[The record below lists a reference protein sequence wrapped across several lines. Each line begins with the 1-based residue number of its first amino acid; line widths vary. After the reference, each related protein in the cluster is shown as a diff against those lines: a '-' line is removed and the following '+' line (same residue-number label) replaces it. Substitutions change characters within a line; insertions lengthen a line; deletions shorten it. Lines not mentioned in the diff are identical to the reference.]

1 MIVDVKRYP
10 ANYVSA
16 VLRILIAIVA
26 TLVCVGGVVGG
37 GWLAL
42 LTFTWQSNFMIAA
55 SFLWTAWALLAD
67 RRTPPEWL
75 AGSAVYYIAIT
86 GLVYNFVLNPGSFR
100 VGDYVFLGF
109 TSSDIAH
116 VLVPVAAAIVWLVF
130 EEHRRIPWRYI
141 GIWLIY
147 LVVYLALIIGFIQ
160 LVPDVRAPYPF
171 LDVELLGWLSVLT
184 DVGALAVA
192 FAVLAAIMVAAD
204 RFLPARTFLSEH
216 DRFDDYYT
224 RKSAKEGWK
233 RSSRVG
239 KSSRRE

>member
-1 MIVDVKRYP
+1 MNTDGKRYP
-10 ANYVSA
+10 ANFVSA
-16 VLRILIAIVA
+16 TLRIAVA
-26 TLVCVGGVVGG
+26 ALALAVCAGGVMGG

-42 LTFTWQSNFMIAA
+42 LTFTWQSNLMVAA

-86 GLVYNFVLNPGSFR
+86 GLCYNVVLNPGSFR

-116 VLVPVAAAIVWLVF
+116 VLVPVAAFLVWLVF
-130 EEHRRIPWRYI
+130 EEHRRIPWRYA

-147 LVVYLALIIGFIQ
+147 LFAYLAMIIAVIQ
-160 LVPDVRAPYPF
+160 LVPEVRAPYPF
-171 LDVELLGWLSVLT
+171 LDVHTHGWASVLGA
-184 DVGALAVA
+184 VGQLALA
-192 FAVLAAIMVAAD
+192 FAVLAAVMVAAD
-204 RFLPARTFLSEH
+204 RFLPARTPLSEH

-224 RKSAKEGWK
+224 RNSPHEGWK
-233 RSSRVG
+233 RGSQAARST
-239 KSSRRE
+239 

>member
-1 MIVDVKRYP
+1 MVVGVRRYP

-16 VLRILIAIVA
+16 ALRIVVA
-26 TLVCVGGVVGG
+26 VVAALVCVGGFIGG

-116 VLVPVAAAIVWLVF
+116 VLVPVAAFVVWLVF
-130 EEHRRIPWRYI
+130 EEHRRIPWRYA

-147 LVVYLALIIGFIQ
+147 LFAYLALIIGFIQ
-160 LVPDVRAPYPF
+160 LAPEVRSPYPF
-171 LDVELLGWLSVLT
+171 LDVEGLGWVSVLT
-184 DVGALAVA
+184 DVGQLAVA
-192 FAVLAAIMVAAD
+192 FAALAVIMVGLD
-204 RFLPARTFLSEH
+204 RLLPARTPISEH
-216 DRFDDYYT
+216 DRFDEYYT
-224 RKSAKEGWK
+224 RNSPEEGWK
-233 RSSRVG
+233 RRPRTPRG
-239 KSSRRE
+239 K

>member
-1 MIVDVKRYP
+1 MIVDIKRYP

-16 VLRILIAIVA
+16 GLRILVAIVA
-26 TLVCVGGVVGG
+26 ILVCVGGVVGG

-100 VGDYVFLGF
+100 VGDYVLWGF

-116 VLVPVAAAIVWLVF
+116 VLVPVVAVIVWLVF
-130 EEHRRIPWRYI
+130 EEHRRIPWRYV

-147 LVVYLALIIGFIQ
+147 LVAYLALVIGAIQ
-160 LVPDVRAPYPF
+160 LVPDVSAPYPF
-171 LDVELLGWLSVLT
+171 LDVDRHGWGSVLM
-184 DVGALAVA
+184 DVGSLAIAFAALAT
-192 FAVLAAIMVAAD
+192 IMVSAD
-204 RFLPARTFLSEH
+204 RMLPPRTWISEH
-216 DRFDDYYT
+216 DRFDDY
-224 RKSAKEGWK
+224 WK
-233 RSSRVG
+233 RP
-239 KSSRRE
+239 

>member
-1 MIVDVKRYP
+1 MVVDIKRYP
-10 ANYVSA
+10 ANFVSA
-16 VLRILIAIVA
+16 GLRILVALVAIA
-26 TLVCVGGVVGG
+26 VCVGGVMGG

-100 VGDYVFLGF
+100 VGDYVFMGL

-116 VLVPVAAAIVWLVF
+116 VLVPVAAVVVWLIF
-130 EEHRRIPWRYI
+130 EEHRRIPWRYV

-147 LVVYLALIIGFIQ
+147 LVVYLALVIGAIQ
-160 LVPDVRAPYPF
+160 LMPEVSAPYPF
-171 LDVELLGWLSVLT
+171 LDVEQHGWGSVLME
-184 DVGALAVA
+184 VGSLAIAFAALAT
-192 FAVLAAIMVAAD
+192 IMVSAD
-204 RFLPARTFLSEH
+204 RMLPPRTWISEH
-216 DRFDDYYT
+216 DRFDDY
-224 RKSAKEGWK
+224 WK
-233 RSSRVG
+233 RPYTPAPTRPSAR
-239 KSSRRE
+239 

>member
-1 MIVDVKRYP
+1 MVVGVKRYP

-16 VLRILIAIVA
+16 ALRIVVA
-26 TLVCVGGVVGG
+26 VVAALVCVGGFIGG

-116 VLVPVAAAIVWLVF
+116 VLVPVAAFVVWLVF
-130 EEHRRIPWRYI
+130 EEHRRIPWRYA

-147 LVVYLALIIGFIQ
+147 LFAYLALIIGFIQ
-160 LVPDVRAPYPF
+160 LAPEVRAPYPF
-171 LDVELLGWLSVLT
+171 LDVEGLGWVSVLT
-184 DVGALAVA
+184 DVGQLAVA
-192 FAVLAAIMVAAD
+192 FAVLAVIMVGLD
-204 RFLPARTFLSEH
+204 RLLPARTPISEH
-216 DRFDDYYT
+216 DRFDEYYT
-224 RKSAKEGWK
+224 RNSPEEGWK
-233 RSSRVG
+233 RRPRTARG
-239 KSSRRE
+239 K

>member
-1 MIVDVKRYP
+1 MNAEGKRYP
-10 ANYVSA
+10 ANFVSA
-16 VLRILIAIVA
+16 GLRILVVA
-26 TLVCVGGVVGG
+26 VAVAVCTGGAMGG

-42 LTFTWQSNFMIAA
+42 LTFTWQSNLMIAA

-86 GLVYNFVLNPGSFR
+86 GLCYNFVLNPGSFR

-116 VLVPVAAAIVWLVF
+116 VLVPVAAFVIWLVF

-147 LVVYLALIIGFIQ
+147 LIVYLALIIGFIQ
-160 LVPDVRAPYPF
+160 LVPDVSAPYPF
-171 LDVELLGWLSVLT
+171 LDVERHGWLSVLK

-192 FAVLAAIMVAAD
+192 FAALAAVMVAAD

-216 DRFDDYYT
+216 DRFDDHYT
-224 RKSAKEGWK
+224 RNAPTGGWRRNSK
-233 RSSRVG
+233 VG
-239 KSSRRE
+239 AVTRGR